1 MPAATPKQRASPDAI
16 LAVTKA
22 TGRGR
27 LKVFLGAAPGV
38 GKTFAMLSGGHAA
51 KAEGRDVV
59 VGLAETHGRRETEAL
74 LEGFEVIAR
83 KPHIYVNKI
92 LSEFDIDKA
101 LARHPS
107 LLLLDELAHTNIP
120 GSRHPKRWQ
129 DVEELLAAGIDVWT
143 TLNIQHLEGLN
154 DILQKITSVKVRETV
169 PDHVFEDADEIVLV
183 DLPTDELLKRLAE
196 GKVYV
201 PDMADRARKRFF
213 KPENLTALRELALRR
228 AAERIDADLIDRMR
242 AQAIE
247 GPWPARER
255 ILACIG
261 PDRDA
266 VSIVRAG
273 KRLADVMDA
282 PWMAVTVER
291 PSEQL
296 DAGARRHVDAAL
308 ELARTLGAE
317 TSTLTASDIAAELL
331 RFAKFEN
338 VTQIVLGRSRGGF
351 LTEVLRRSLP
361 HELLRR
367 ADDVAV
373 HVITSR
379 ERERARGAPPPPRRQ
394 PLELRSFIWA
404 TIAVAV
410 AIGVGEGLTRLT
422 TFPNI
427 SMIFLLAVVASAVTF
442 GIWPAVYASVLSFLA
457 YNLFFI
463 EPLYT
468 FTVAEPHELLA
479 LIVFLAVAVVISTLA
494 GRVREQARL
503 AADRMRATRRLY
515 EFTRRLAGIA
525 TFEDIPDAAVGA
537 IHASLARPTVI
548 LLAKDDEPEIAAAWP
563 PLESLG
569 TGEMTAARWALKHD
583 EAAGADTATLPSV
596 GWLFLPLRAAHGIL
610 GVVGVG
616 LGEDGQKLDPEA
628 RTLFAALAE
637 QTATA
642 LDRASLSREMVRA
655 RGAAETERVRNTL
668 LASISHDFRTPLAS
682 ILGSATSLIDYVDKL
697 DGKTKLELLGQ
708 IKGEAEG
715 LDEMVRNLLSMT
727 RIDAGALEVRK
738 DWVDV
743 REIAERVASA
753 VRRRGT
759 RQKIDVEL
767 PADLPLVHADARLLE
782 QALANVVSNAVVH
795 TPPETRVVIDATLDD
810 KSLSLRVSDNGPG
823 IAEAVLPH
831 IFDKFVH
838 AEASGP
844 SLADGGE
851 STGLG
856 LAIAKGIIEAHGA
869 SISAESPIEKGR
881 GTRVVFRFP
890 LTGQGR

>member
-1 MPAATPKQRASPDAI
+1 MPAPTHRRASPDAI
-16 LAVTKA
+16 LAVTKEA
-22 TGRGR
+22 GRGR

-38 GKTFAMLSGGHAA
+38 GKTYAMLSGAHGA
-51 KAEGRDVV
+51 KAEDRDVV
-59 VGLAETHGRRETEAL
+59 VGLVETHGRRETEAL
-74 LEGFEVIAR
+74 LEGLEVIPR
-83 KPHIYVNKI
+83 KPAIYVNKI

-101 LARHPS
+101 LARGPG

-154 DILQKITSVKVRETV
+154 DILQKITGVKVRETV

-201 PDMADRARKRFF
+201 PDMAERARKRFF

-228 AAERIDADLIDRMR
+228 AAERIDADLTERMR

-247 GPWPARER
+247 GPWAARER

-266 VSIVRAG
+266 NSIVRAG
-273 KRLADVMDA
+273 KRLADIMDA
-282 PWMAVTVER
+282 PWMAVTVEY

-296 DAGARRHVDAAL
+296 DAAARHYVDGAL
-308 ELARTLGAE
+308 GLARTLGAE

-331 RFAKFEN
+331 RFAKSEN

-351 LTEVLRRSLP
+351 LTELLRRSLP

-367 ADDVAV
+367 ADGIAV

-379 ERERARGAPPPPRRQ
+379 EREQSRGAPPPARRQ
-394 PLELRSFIWA
+394 PFELTSLLWS
-404 TIAVAV
+404 TVAV
-410 AIGVGEGLTRLT
+410 GVAVGIGQVLTRLT

-427 SMIFLLAVVASAVTF
+427 SMIFLLAVVFSAVTF

-468 FTVAEPHELLA
+468 FTVAKPHELLA
-479 LIVFLAVAVVISTLA
+479 LFVFLAVAMVISTLT
-494 GRVREQARL
+494 GRVREQASQ
-503 AADRMRATRRLY
+503 AVSRMRATRRLY

-525 TFEDIPDAAVGA
+525 AFEDIPDAAAGA
-537 IHASLARPTVI
+537 IHAGLERPCVI
-548 LLAKDDEPEIAAAWP
+548 LLEKGGEPELAAAWP
-563 PLESLG
+563 PLGSIG
-569 TGEMTAARWALKHD
+569 TAETSAARWALKHD
-583 EAAGADTATLPSV
+583 EPAGSDTATLPAV
-596 GWLFLPLRAAHGIL
+596 GWLFLPLKTARGVL
-610 GVVGVG
+610 GVVGLG
-616 LGEDGQKLDPEA
+616 QGEDGGRLDPEA
-628 RTLFAALAE
+628 RTLFETLAE
-637 QTATA
+637 QTAAA
-642 LDRASLSREMVRA
+642 LDRASLSREMVQA

-682 ILGSATSLIDYVDKL
+682 ILGSATSLL
-697 DGKTKLELLGQ
+697 DFDDRLEPDTKKQLLGE
-708 IKGEAEG
+708 IKAEAEG

-738 DWVDV
+738 DWVDM
-743 REIAERVASA
+743 REVAERVASA
-753 VRRRGT
+753 ARRRGAG
-759 RQKIDVEL
+759 QHIDVSL
-767 PADLPLVHADARLLE
+767 AADLPLVHADARLVE
-782 QALANVVSNAVVH
+782 QALTNVVNNAVIH
-795 TPPETRVVIDATLDD
+795 TPPEARVVIDADVKSGTLA
-810 KSLSLRVSDNGPG
+810 LHVSDDGPG
-823 IAEAVLPH
+823 IAADMLPH
-831 IFDKFVH
+831 VFEKFVH
-838 AEASGP
+838 TAGRGAGF
-844 SLADGGE
+844 ADGGE

-856 LAIAKGIIEAHGA
+856 LAIAKGIIEAHGGA
-869 SISAESPIEKGR
+869 ICAESPVAKGR
-881 GTRVVFRFP
+881 GTRVTFTFP
-890 LTGQGR
+890 LGEQKR